1 MKCEWDQSSNMF
13 SRKLDGTFE
22 DIDVYI
28 DCQHNIRVF
37 SLGQGILQAYIPSKG
52 RGRNIVRAVKEKL
65 GENVLTNIKESDS
78 EVFFNFHAKHMN
90 DLEPFLK
97 PKTSGANISP
107 FSSKNLPKNKS
118 YKIPDEDQAEYKIIV
133 EKLGNSNIIAL
144 THTTNAYI
152 KSLINKKDT
161 WDDIKADMA
170 KKGLSGKTYIH
181 SIGKWKEYISY
192 LNKELGL

>member
-1 MKCEWDQSSNMF
+1 MKCEYDKNTNMF

-37 SLGQGILQAYIPSKG
+37 SLGQGTLQAYIPSKG
-52 RGRNIVRAVKEKL
+52 RGRNIVKAVKEKL
-65 GENVLTNIKESDS
+65 GENVLINIKESDS
-78 EVFFNFHAKHMN
+78 EVFFNFNAKYMS

-97 PKTSGANISP
+97 PKTSGAGISP

-118 YKIPDEDQAEYKIIV
+118 YVIPDEDQAEYKAIV
-133 EKLGNSNIIAL
+133 EKLGKQNIIAL

-152 KSLINKKDT
+152 KTLIAKKNI
-161 WDDIKADMA
+161 WDDIKYDMA
-170 KKGLSGKTYIH
+170 KRGLSGKTYIH

>member
-1 MKCEWDQSSNMF
+1 LKCEWDQSSNMF